1 MGPKIRASNLSLS
14 LANNS
19 ILNDIN
25 LEANPGEIHCI
36 VGPNGGGKTSTLR
49 CLLGQMP
56 HTGDIQFEWGK
67 NKSIGYV
74 PQFLDF
80 DKTLPITVNNFMG
93 MVCQNTPAFLGLR
106 KNNKGLVASAL
117 AKVKLENKEKT
128 MIGML
133 SGGERQRL
141 LFAQAMIPEP
151 SLVILDEPM
160 TSLDEAGI
168 TIFENLI
175 KELAAEGKTILWVN
189 HDMAQVK
196 RMASKV
202 TVVDT
207 EVIASGTTSDVLT
220 EPMMH
225 GNFRG
230 GFANATT
237 TNGGI

>member
-1 MGPKIRASNLSLS
+1 MGPQIRVSNLSLS
-14 LANNS
+14 LGNNP
-19 ILNDIN
+19 ILNDVN
-25 LEANPGEIHCI
+25 LEVTPGEIHCI

-49 CLLGQMP
+49 CILGQMP
-56 HTGDIQFEWGK
+56 HTGDIQLEWGE
-67 NKSIGYV
+67 NTNIGYV

-80 DKTLPITVNNFMG
+80 DKTLPITVKNFMA
-93 MVCQNTPAFLGLR
+93 MVCQDMPAFLGLR
-106 KNNKGLVASAL
+106 KANRDLVASAL
-117 AKVKLENKEKT
+117 AKVKLENKETT
-128 MIGML
+128 MIGTL

-141 LFAQAMIPEP
+141 LFAQAMIPES

-196 RMASKV
+196 RLASKV

-207 EVIASGTTSDVLT
+207 EVIASGPTAEVLT

-225 GNFRG
+225 GNFRSLTSTAEG
-230 GFANATT
+230 AIA
-237 TNGGI
+237 